1 MELTTKEQAEA
12 FVFFMESERLRHFKD
27 IDQIDKTLNK
37 ICRAWEISRIIL
49 DPNKDYWVDVDKG
62 PKISLGQPA
71 MQELFHGTVD
81 YQVLDDD
88 TGHPD

>member
-1 MELTTKEQAEA
+1 MKLTSKEQAEA

-27 IDQIDKTLNK
+27 IRQINETVHKV
-37 ICRAWEISRIIL
+37 CRAWGIPRVVL
-49 DPNKDYWVDVDKG
+49 DPNKDYWIDVDSG
-62 PKISLGQPA
+62 PEINLGQPA
-71 MQELFHGTVD
+71 MQEMFHGMVD